1 MSVRKGLL
9 TAGVSIV
16 LAIGLAACEKDD
28 PAESMGKSIDQAVEK
43 AGDEMDDV
51 SSMIVEQGDKAG
63 NEINDSAIT
72 TKVKAAILSE
82 PGLSVL
88 QVNVDTE
95 GGVVTLSGSSD
106 SQENIE
112 RAKEVA
118 GAVSGVKEVDNR
130 MEMKAVQ

>member
-43 AGDEMDDV
+43 VGDEMDDV

>member
-43 AGDEMDDV
+43 VGDEMDDV

-112 RAKEVA
+112 KERKKSRARCLV
-118 GAVSGVKEVDNR
+118 
-130 MEMKAVQ
+130 